1 MKFKVIGFDH
11 LVINTRNV
19 DRAIE
24 FYRDVLGLE
33 ILREEEYRA
42 GKVGFVSVRITDET
56 IIDVRPHAS
65 DEPFV
70 KNVDHIC
77 VRLAPTDLN
86 RVIEELQARGFE
98 TQNEINTRWGAQG
111 YGESL
116 YISDP
121 EGQTIELK
129 CNFQG
134 SKLRELGWDARPRVG
149 SV

>member
-1 MKFKVIGFDH
+1 MKVIGFDH
-11 LVINTRNV
+11 LVINTRDV

-33 ILREEEYRA
+33 ILREEEFRA
-42 GKVGFVSVRITDET
+42 GKVGFVSVRVTDET
-56 IIDVRPHAS
+56 IIDVRPSAS
-65 DEPFV
+65 DQPFV

-77 VRLAPTDLN
+77 VRLAPTDLM
-86 RVIEELQARGFE
+86 RVKDELRARGLE
-98 TQNEINTRWGAQG
+98 TQDEVNTRWGAQG

-116 YISDP
+116 YVDDP

-134 SKLRELGWDARPRVG
+134 AKLRDLGWDARPRPG